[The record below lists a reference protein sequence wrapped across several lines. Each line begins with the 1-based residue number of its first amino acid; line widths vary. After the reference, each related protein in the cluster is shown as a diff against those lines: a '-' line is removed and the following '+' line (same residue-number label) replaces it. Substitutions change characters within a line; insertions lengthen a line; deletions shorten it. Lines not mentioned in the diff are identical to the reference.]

1 MQGMSMGVGDTADL
15 TKQPRDRWQRLS
27 LIVMAAGGI
36 SLIAAIVLLVLTLTG
51 IMNTGAA
58 SVGPST
64 PIKSLAY
71 LLTPQPTPTQPLPPA
86 SEAPIAN
93 LVIPRFD
100 VDAPVVVRGVDANHV
115 METPSGPKDVAWY
128 DFSGKPGFGS
138 NAVFSGHVDYIDYGP
153 AVFWH
158 LKDLNEGDLI
168 EVHLNDGTVY
178 KYQVASRQEVPADPP
193 ADVLTAIIGPTQQD
207 VVTLITCGGTFDYS
221 THQYDHR
228 VVVRA
233 ERVLDSAPGQAA
245 AAAPS
250 P

>member
-1 MQGMSMGVGDTADL
+1 MDDGL
-15 TKQPRDRWQRLS
+15 TKRPRDRWQRLS

-36 SLIAAIVLLVLTLTG
+36 SLLAAIVLLVLTLTG
-51 IMNTGAA
+51 TLNKGY
-58 SVGPST
+58 SGPGTTTSIGN
-64 PIKSLAY
+64 PDSLSKY
-71 LLTPQPTPTQPLPPA
+71 LTPQATPTQVLPTP

-93 LVIPRFD
+93 LVIPRFE

-115 METPSGPKDVAWY
+115 MQTPSGPKDVAWY
-128 DFSGKPGFGS
+128 DFSSKPGYGS

-168 EVHLNDGTVY
+168 EVHLDDGTVY
-178 KYQVASRQEVPADPP
+178 TYKVASRQEVPADPP
-193 ADVLTAIIGPTQQD
+193 QDVLSAIIGPTQQD
-207 VVTLITCGGTFDYS
+207 VVTLITCGGTWDYT

-233 ERVLDSAPGQAA
+233 ERVLDTAPGQAA
-245 AAAPS
+245 GAVAPS

>member
-1 MQGMSMGVGDTADL
+1 MGVDDTKDL
-15 TKQPRDRWQRLS
+15 TKRPRDRWQRLS

-36 SLIAAIVLLVLTLTG
+36 SLLAAIVLLVLTLTG
-51 IMNTGAA
+51 TLNKGYTGPETR
-58 SVGPST
+58 VGVGG
-64 PIKSLAY
+64 PITKY
-71 LLTPQPTPTQPLPPA
+71 LTPQATPTAPLPTP

-100 VDAPVVVRGVDANHV
+100 IDAPVVVRGVDANHV

-128 DFSGKPGFGS
+128 DFSGKPGYGS

-158 LKDLNEGDLI
+158 LKDLDQGDMI
-168 EVHLNDGTVY
+168 EIHLDDGTVY
-178 KYQVASRQEVPADPP
+178 KYQVTTRQNVPAEPP
-193 ADVLTAIIGPTQQD
+193 QDVLSAIIGPTQQD
-207 VVTLITCGGTFDYS
+207 VVTLITCGGAWDYA

-233 ERVLDSAPGQAA
+233 ERVLDTRPGQAA
-245 AAAPS
+245 GASAPS
-250 P
+250 S

>member
-1 MQGMSMGVGDTADL
+1 MDDGL
-15 TKQPRDRWQRLS
+15 TKPPRDRWQRLS

-36 SLIAAIVLLVLTLTG
+36 SLLAAIVLLVLTLTG
-51 IMNTGAA
+51 VINKNYE
-58 SVGPST
+58 GPGPTTVFGPTLISRW
-64 PIKSLAY
+64 
-71 LLTPQPTPTQPLPPA
+71 LTPEATPTQPLPTP

-100 VDAPVVVRGVDANHV
+100 IDAPVVVRGVDANHV

-128 DFSGKPGFGS
+128 DFSAKPGYGS
-138 NAVFSGHVDYIDYGP
+138 NAVFSGHVDYIGVGA

-168 EVHLNDGTVY
+168 EVHLDDGTVY
-178 KYQVASRQEVPADPP
+178 TYKVASREEVPADPP
-193 ADVLTAIIGPTQQD
+193 QDVLTAIIGPTQQD

-233 ERVLDSAPGQAA
+233 ERVLDTAPGQAA
-245 AAAPS
+245 GAAAPS
-250 P
+250 S